1 VLPWQNGGFGEQL
14 RRSGLLLDLLDK
26 DKEGEV
32 EAGDDSQQ
40 RKTQRR
46 VAWPYRRTMVAAAE
60 DKR

>member
-40 RKTQRR
+40 
-46 VAWPYRRTMVAAAE
+46 
-60 DKR
+60 